1 MTTKEIEFF
10 DKISS
15 KWDENEILSTPK
27 KINEILSYI
36 GLREGIKVLD
46 LGTGTGVLVPFLSR
60 AVGPFGK
67 ITAID
72 ISNGMLEKAIEKF
85 GNLENVNF
93 KLQDF
98 EEVSPEGR
106 YDLII
111 LYCVYPHL
119 HNPEKTLR
127 RLVDNNLLPD
137 GRLMVAFPS
146 DEHFINN
153 IHKERKAESE
163 LLPSAPVL
171 SRRFLNWGLNSKVLA
186 YSPELY
192 IIEIQKN

>member
-15 KWDENEILSTPK
+15 KWDDNEILSTPN

-46 LGTGTGVLVPFLSR
+46 LGTGTGVLIPFLSK
-60 AVGPFGK
+60 ATGPSGH

-98 EEVSPEGR
+98 EEEPPEGR
-106 YDLII
+106 YDIII

-119 HNPEKTLR
+119 HNPEKTLK
-127 RLVDNNLLPD
+127 RLVDNNLLPG
-137 GRLMVAFPS
+137 GRLIVAFPS

-171 SRRFLNWGLNSKVLA
+171 SRRFLNWGLNAKVLA

-192 IIEIQKN
+192 IIEIQEN

>member
-15 KWDENEILSTPK
+15 KWDENEILSTPN

-36 GLREGIKVLD
+36 GLREGIKGLD
-46 LGTGTGVLVPFLSR
+46 LGTGTGVLIPFLSR
-60 AVGPFGK
+60 AAGPSGHV
-67 ITAID
+67 TAID
-72 ISNGMLEKAIEKF
+72 ISNGMLEKAKEKF

-98 EEVSPEGR
+98 EEVPPEGR

-127 RLVDNNLLPD
+127 RLVDNNLLPG
-137 GRLMVAFPS
+137 GRLIVAFPS

-171 SRRFLNWGLNSKVLA
+171 SRRFLNWGLNAKVLA
-186 YSPELY
+186 NSPELY
-192 IIEIQKN
+192 IIEIQEN

>member
-15 KWDENEILSTPK
+15 KWDENEILSTPN

-46 LGTGTGVLVPFLSR
+46 LGTGTGVLIPFLSR
-60 AVGPFGK
+60 AAGPSGHV
-67 ITAID
+67 TAID
-72 ISNGMLEKAIEKF
+72 ISNGMLEKALEKF

-98 EEVSPEGR
+98 EEEPPKGR

-127 RLVDNNLLPD
+127 RLVDNNLFPG
-137 GRLMVAFPS
+137 GRLIVAFPS

-153 IHKERKAESE
+153 IHKERKAESK

-171 SRRFLNWGLNSKVLA
+171 SRRFLNWGLNAKVLA

-192 IIEIQKN
+192 IIEIQEN

>member
-15 KWDENEILSTPK
+15 KWDGNEILSTPI

-46 LGTGTGVLVPFLSR
+46 LGTGTGVLIPFLSR
-60 AVGPFGK
+60 AAGPSGH

-98 EEVSPEGR
+98 EEEPPEGR

-119 HNPEKTLR
+119 HYPEKTLR
-127 RLVDNNLLPD
+127 RLVDNNLLPG
-137 GRLMVAFPS
+137 GRLIVAFPS

-171 SRRFLNWGLNSKVLA
+171 SRRFLNWGLNAKVLA

-192 IIEIQKN
+192 IIEIQEN